1 MTHMNRA
8 IRTVLTLFLLLSC
21 ATAARAQAV
30 GNGNLYRWDGKA
42 FVQENGFGVRVAV
55 APNGDA
61 WVVNAAGEIYRRAGG
76 EFRQI
81 TGGAKDIA
89 VGGDGTVWVIGT
101 DDKVY
106 RWNRTTWDLVPGE
119 GMAIAA
125 GRRGDPWVVNR
136 RGEIYHW
143 NGKSFERQEGTA
155 RDVGAGNSVWVVG
168 QENGLHELQRDGA
181 FSQNRGTGVR
191 VTVGANGAPWAVTA
205 NGDIYRWRGQA
216 FEQVPG
222 TATDIGANARGDV
235 WAIGQLVTATT
246 PAPDRPGRGRA
257 RGRQ

>member
-1 MTHMNRA
+1 MTDPYRA
-8 IRTVLTLFLLLSC
+8 VRRAVPVLVLLLSC
-21 ATAARAQAV
+21 AAAGAQTP
-30 GNGNLYRWDGKA
+30 GNGNLYRWDGKT

-76 EFRQI
+76 EFKQI
-81 TGGAKDIA
+81 PGGGRDVA
-89 VGGDGTVWVIGT
+89 VGGDGTVWIVGT

-106 RWNRTTWDLVPGE
+106 RWNRTTWEQVPGD
-119 GMAIAA
+119 GVAIAA

-136 RGEIYHW
+136 RGEIFHW
-143 NGKSFERQEGTA
+143 NGKSFERQNGTA
-155 RDVGAGNSVWVVG
+155 RDIGAGNSVWVVG

-222 TATDIGANARGDV
+222 AATDIGANARGDV
-235 WAIGQLVTATT
+235 WVIGQLATGAA